1 MNAVATGHP
10 SSRLHAGDAVRV
22 GSLKQIRATLDANGC
37 LDGLPFM
44 PEMVKYCS
52 RRSRVRKRAHKTCDT
67 LYGLGG
73 LRVLVPAVHLD
84 DQRCDGSAHGGCQ
97 ASCLLFWHEAWLES
111 VPDAARDQVGEVT
124 VSVPGMTQPTA
135 AALPELWSVSAAS
148 GETIY
153 KCQATAAPAFT
164 TALSA
169 KDLRQYAEDLS
180 SGNVS
185 LREMFWGAFHALF
198 RKLMQ
203 TGIGYRY
210 VVATYNWV
218 QARRAAPPNP
228 YVAGTLTKT
237 PVEVLDL
244 KIGEWVRIKPFNDI
258 MATLDA
264 RNRNRGLWFVPEE
277 MGQFCGEVARVTK
290 RIDRLIDEKS
300 GRMLVPKTSSVVL
313 DGIYCTGT
321 TVAKRLNCPRA
332 SALFWRE
339 IWLERVAPGEI
350 PPDRAAAAH

>member
-1 MNAVATGHP
+1 
-10 SSRLHAGDAVRV
+10 VRV
-22 GSLKQIRATLDANGC
+22 RSLEQIRATLDANGC
-37 LDGLPFM
+37 LNGLPFM
-44 PEMVKYCS
+44 PEMVKYCG
-52 RRSRVRKRAHKTCDT
+52 RRSQVRKRAHKTCDT

-73 LRVLVPAVHLD
+73 LRVLVPAVHLED
-84 DQRCDGSAHGGCQ
+84 LRCDGSAHGSCQ

-111 VPDAARDQVGEVT
+111 VPDAVGKNAGEVT
-124 VSVPGMTQPTA
+124 VPVPGTTLPA
-135 AALPELWSVSAAS
+135 AADLPESWSVTAVN
-148 GETIY
+148 GEPIY

-164 TALSA
+164 TALAA
-169 KDLRQYAEDLS
+169 KNLGQYAEDLS

-185 LREMFWGAFHALF
+185 LREMFWGAFHAFF

-203 TGIGYRY
+203 TGIAYRY

-218 QARRAAPPNP
+218 QARRGEPPNP

-237 PVEVLDL
+237 PVETLDL
-244 KIGEWVRIKPFNDI
+244 TIGEWVRIKPFNDI

-277 MGQFCGEVARVTK
+277 MGQFCGQVARVTK
-290 RIDRLIDEKS
+290 RVDRLIEEKS
-300 GRMLVPKTSSVVL
+300 GKMLVPKTSSVVL

-339 IWLERVAPGEI
+339 IWLERVAPGEA
-350 PPDRAAAAH
+350 PQERTAAAARR